1 VGMGTA
7 FAGMIRAPMTS
18 VVMIFE
24 TTRDHAII
32 VPLMIYNLVSLFI
45 SSKLSKL
52 QREPIYE
59 GLSHQDGIHLPSAES
74 RSVERQHRVIGA
86 MRPATEIL
94 DSGLTV
100 QEAME
105 EVRASAFHS
114 WPVTDKLGVEG
125 VVSLSTLQ
133 KAPQESGGASRRLN
147 EFVDT
152 REFPHWHGD
161 HPLSVAPSGH
171 ACLKMEPAGLCPYGG
186 AAASMCVS

>member
-1 VGMGTA
+1 MGTA
-7 FAGMIRAPMTS
+7 FAGIIRAPMTS

-24 TTRDHAII
+24 TTRDHAIV
-32 VPLMIYNLVSLFI
+32 VPLMISNLVSLFI
-45 SSKLSKL
+45 SSNL

-59 GLSHQDGIHLPSAES
+59 VLAHQDGIHLPSAES
-74 RSVERQHRVIGA
+74 RSVERQHRVISA

-94 DSGLTV
+94 DSALTV
-100 QEAME
+100 QEALE
-105 EVRASAFHS
+105 KVSASAFHS

-152 REFPHWHGD
+152 REFPQLARRSSAERGAKRARMPKNGHSRAV
-161 HPLSVAPSGH
+161 PLRRRRGKYVR
-171 ACLKMEPAGLCPYGG
+171 
-186 AAASMCVS
+186 